1 LAYKDRTHEI
11 RTCHLA
17 VPPLSVTYPKAAE
30 MPQTTSAIPQCILC
44 RRHPNFAPARLGFI
58 SSGSEVAMFQIC
70 SDCVRG
76 RDSDAEL
83 EPLVL
88 NAIRRE
94 TVVAPAEDNPP
105 APSETAW
112 ATRAAKEWV
121 RPATAQQ
128 EQAPA

>member
-1 LAYKDRTHEI
+1 MKFEPAIWLYR
-11 RTCHLA
+11 
-17 VPPLSVTYPKAAE
+17 PLSVTYPKAAE

-58 SSGSEVAMFQIC
+58 SSGSEVALFQIC

-94 TVVAPAEDNPP
+94 TVVANPTDAPTPAM
-105 APSETAW
+105 ASAW
-112 ATRAAKEWV
+112 AAHEWA
-121 RPATAQQ
+121 RPAS
-128 EQAPA
+128 

>member
-1 LAYKDRTHEI
+1 MKFEPAIWLYK
-11 RTCHLA
+11 
-17 VPPLSVTYPKAAE
+17 PLSVTYPKAAE

-88 NAIRRE
+88 NAIHHE
-94 TVVAPAEDNPP
+94 TPP
-105 APSETAW
+105 AAMADKKTSAW
-112 ATRAAKEWV
+112 TEKAAHEWV
-121 RPATAQQ
+121 RPATKPQSTL
-128 EQAPA
+128 PA